1 MARTDKPSP
10 MLVAR
15 DIVKTDRKIADK
27 RAALRP
33 FESAGWTRHPNSS
46 AGMIFLELED
56 FKVSAFAWKS
66 GFKLRFR
73 DEDYCF
79 VLNVFLPCADPQE
92 TIEYVEGVKRE
103 YESLR

>member
-1 MARTDKPSP
+1 MAGTDKPSP

-15 DIVKTDRKIADK
+15 DIVEIDREDANK

-33 FESAGWTRHPNSS
+33 FEAAGWTRRPNSS
-46 AGMIFLELED
+46 AGMNFLELED

>member
-10 MLVAR
+10 MLVAQ
-15 DIVKTDRKIADK
+15 DIVKIDRKNANK

-33 FESAGWTRHPNSS
+33 FDAAGWTRHPNSS
-46 AGMIFLELED
+46 SGMIFLELED
-56 FKVSAFAWKS
+56 FEVRAFAWKS
-66 GFKLRFR
+66 GFKLRFH
-73 DEDYCF
+73 DEDYFF
-79 VLNVFLPCADPQE
+79 VLNVSLPCADPQE